1 MRARWP
7 QAVALLRR
15 DPIITSRMSKPDE
28 VAPPPEHAARNWTR
42 LEDYLDLGR
51 LWRRS
56 SGRNRRLLKPRT
68 EPSAPSLLSLGM
80 LPFLLLIVATGVLA
94 FLIILAAV
102 PGKRDPAPPPEP
114 LPAGTA
120 PPGWIDGR

>member
-1 MRARWP
+1 MTKPAEAEPRT
-7 QAVALLRR
+7 
-15 DPIITSRMSKPDE
+15 DDSK
-28 VAPPPEHAARNWTR
+28 RNWTR
-42 LEDYLDLGR
+42 LDDYLDLAR
-51 LWRRS
+51 LWGRSGERHRR
-56 SGRNRRLLKPRT
+56 RLKPRT

-102 PGKRDPAPPPEP
+102 PGKRAQPPPPEP

-120 PPGWIDGR
+120 PPGWIDG